1 MSVWDS
7 IVIAVRALRVNLL
20 RSVLTTLGIVIGVAS
35 VIILVAVGT
44 GASSEVDK
52 QIKALVQESTA
63 TTKKTAAKLSER
75 YKMKFGTID

>member
-1 MSVWDS
+1 MNVWDS
-7 IVIAVRALRVNLL
+7 VGIAVRALRTNLL

-52 QIKALVQESTA
+52 QIKALGGSW
-63 TTKKTAAKLSER
+63 AAPAAPEPIFR
-75 YKMKFGTID
+75 

>member
-1 MSVWDS
+1 MTLLDS
-7 IVIAVRALRVNLL
+7 IGVAVAALRTNLL

-52 QIKALVQESTA
+52 QIKALGTNMLVVFPGSSRVWDDR
-63 TTKKTAAKLSER
+63 AAPAPTFR
-75 YKMKFGTID
+75 